1 MIDLL
6 WRGHPDAPRGGARG
20 PRARLTTE
28 DAVTAA
34 LATADAE
41 GLSAV
46 TIRRLAR
53 SLGVSTMSVYTYVSS
68 REDLLVLMVDAAHRD
83 MTATPYTAAD
93 WRMRLRYLAEDNL
106 RLLTARTWLLDV
118 DDPRA
123 ALGPGT
129 IAKYD
134 RELHAFDGLGF
145 DDVDRDAALSFVLDF
160 VSASARTR
168 VVRHV
173 GRGDD
178 GAAGPEPA
186 GGPESTVGAEGT
198 PGPEETAA
206 PRDAPVMAEVWA
218 HTRERLAT
226 YLGADHPLAQRV
238 GSAAGEAM
246 NDVHDVQRAWEFGMA
261 RMLDGLAGMIADRVP
276 ESSA

>member
-1 MIDLL
+1 M
-6 WRGHPDAPRGGARG
+6 
-20 PRARLTTE
+20 
-28 DAVTAA
+28 TAA

-173 GRGDD
+173 GRADD
-178 GAAGPEPA
+178 GAAGPENTVSA
-186 GGPESTVGAEGT
+186 EGTVGA
-198 PGPEETAA
+198 EETAA

-218 HTRERLAT
+218 HTRDRLAT

-261 RMLDGLAGMIADRVP
+261 RMLDGLAGMIADRAP